1 MIGNALGYGTSVTT
15 GIISAKDRE
24 VSLQDENGNYITN
37 KLIQTDAAV
46 NPGNSGGAL
55 LNMNGEVVG
64 IVSAKYSDTKV
75 EGMGYAIP
83 MSTASSIIE
92 RLMQGETITN
102 DGDSASAK
110 GYVEKTAKVTLDSDT
125 TLKIYC
131 VDVTS
136 SMSEQYG
143 IPVGVY
149 VNSVITGGPAAKAGI
164 QQYDVVTKVDGED
177 ASTTQK
183 LKAIL
188 ATKSAGDQITV
199 TYQRPNSRNL

>member
-1 MIGNALGYGTSVTT
+1 MNHKKKLFVFGLILIVLFTVSATSASGNVTNVISNDDSMKIVDDDKLADSGYELN
-15 GIISAKDRE
+15 AK
-24 VSLQDENGNYITN
+24 Q
-37 KLIQTDAAV
+37 
-46 NPGNSGGAL
+46 NSGDDWSKIKVFV
-55 LNMNGEVVG
+55 NNYKK
-64 IVSAKYSDTKV
+64 SYTYDDTF
-75 EGMGYAIP
+75 EIN
-83 MSTASSIIE
+83 
-92 RLMQGETITN
+92 ITN

-164 QQYDVVTKVDGED
+164 QQYDVITKVDGED